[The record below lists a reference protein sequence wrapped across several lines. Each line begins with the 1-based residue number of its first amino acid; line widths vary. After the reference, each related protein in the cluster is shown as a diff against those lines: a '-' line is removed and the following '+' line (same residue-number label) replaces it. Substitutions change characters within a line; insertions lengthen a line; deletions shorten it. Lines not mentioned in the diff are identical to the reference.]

1 MTTDMTRKISTGGG
15 IIGADLTKVINHN
28 CSQFFD
34 DINDL
39 MLQHLLLLWD
49 LFNPFPFAG
58 SGAEREQQLDARRNQ
73 DAAARQ
79 PLYTVSKDG
88 HMSS

>member
-1 MTTDMTRKISTGGG
+1 
-15 IIGADLTKVINHN
+15 
-28 CSQFFD
+28 
-34 DINDL
+34 